1 MAARRAL
8 RPQAELT
15 LDQALALR
23 LRRQRLDA
31 LARPAE
37 ALAVVRG
44 LSGLHAQL
52 TSSAELTLWARV
64 DGLDR
69 DAVARLLWQ
78 ERALV
83 KTWAARGTLH
93 LLPAAD
99 YGAWVG
105 ALSARAERAFL
116 NASRLR
122 YFGVTREQV
131 EAIAAAADAVLRD
144 GEPRSRAELVEAI
157 ARSSGDAQLGE
168 KAGESWGSLLK
179 HAAATGALIFAPGEG
194 QQVRFTH
201 PSAWLGDWEPEEAD
215 TALAGVARDWLAL
228 AGPMTREELARWWGV
243 QPADGGRLL
252 RRLGDEV
259 APVTVDGEPMHALV
273 ADLPEL
279 TGAAPSG
286 EGVTRLLPAF
296 DQWTIAVTRHAEQLL
311 PSGVAR
317 ERVYRAQGWIS
328 PIVTVDGRIAGLWRH
343 ELRGATLSVAVE
355 PFGRLAR
362 ERRAAVAAEAE
373 RLAAFLG
380 GEPALAWG
388 PLD

>member
-1 MAARRAL
+1 MAPRSAPP
-8 RPQAELT
+8 PQAELS

-31 LARPAE
+31 LAAPGE

-52 TSSAELTLWARV
+52 LSSAELTLWARV
-64 DGLDR
+64 EGLDR
-69 DAVARLLWQ
+69 DAVTRLLWE

-93 LLPAAD
+93 LLPASD

-144 GEPRSRAELVEAI
+144 GEPRTRAELVEAI
-157 ARSSGDAQLGE
+157 SQQSGDAQLGE

-179 HAAATGALIFAPGEG
+179 HAAAVGALIFAPGEG

-201 PSAWLGDWEPEEAD
+201 PSAWLGAWEPVPAEE
-215 TALAGVARDWLAL
+215 ALAGVARDWLAL

-252 RRLGDEV
+252 RRLGDEAV
-259 APVTVDGEPMHALV
+259 PVTVDGEPMQALA

-279 TGAAPSG
+279 ERAAPSA
-286 EGVTRLLPAF
+286 EGVVRLLPAF
-296 DQWTIAVTRHAEQLL
+296 DQWTIAITRHAERLL
-311 PSGVAR
+311 PAGVAR

-328 PIVTVDGRIAGLWRH
+328 PIVVVDGRVAGLWRH
-343 ELRGATLSVAVE
+343 ELNGGTLRVAVE

-373 RLAAFLG
+373 RLGTFLG

-388 PLD
+388 PLE

>member
-1 MAARRAL
+1 MAARRAPA
-8 RPQAELT
+8 PQAALT
-15 LDQALALR
+15 LQQALALR

-31 LARPAE
+31 LAPPAE

-44 LSGLHAQL
+44 LCGLHAQL
-52 TSSAELTLWARV
+52 ASSAELTLWARV

-69 DAVARLLWQ
+69 DAVARMLWE
-78 ERALV
+78 ERTLV

-105 ALSARAERAFL
+105 ALGARAERAFL

-131 EAIAAAADAVLRD
+131 EAIAEAADAVLRD
-144 GEPRSRAELVEAI
+144 GEPRSRAELTEAI
-157 ARSSGDAQLGE
+157 ARRSGDAALGE

-179 HAAATGALIFAPGEG
+179 HAAAVGALIFAPGEG

-201 PSAWLGDWEPEEAD
+201 PTPWLGDWAPVAGEEA
-215 TALAGVARDWLAL
+215 LAAVARDWLAL

-259 APVTVDGEPMHALV
+259 AAVTVDGEPMWALA

-279 TGAAPSG
+279 ERAAPPA
-286 EGVTRLLPAF
+286 EGVVRLLPAF
-296 DQWTIAVTRHAEQLL
+296 DQWAIAVTRHAQRLL
-311 PSGVAR
+311 PEGVAR
-317 ERVYRAQGWIS
+317 ERIYRAQGWIS
-328 PIVTVDGRIAGLWRH
+328 PIVTVDGKIAGLWRH
-343 ELRGATLSVAVE
+343 ELRGGTLSVAVE
-355 PFGRLAR
+355 PFGRLAKV
-362 ERRAAVAAEAE
+362 RRAAVAAEAE

-380 GEPALAWG
+380 GEPALAWRS
-388 PLD
+388 LV

>member
-1 MAARRAL
+1 MAARRPPQ
-8 RPQAELT
+8 PQAELT
-15 LDQALALR
+15 LEQALGLR

-31 LARPAE
+31 LAPAGA
-37 ALAVVRG
+37 ALAVVRA

-69 DAVARLLWQ
+69 DAVARMLWE
-78 ERALV
+78 ERSLA

-122 YFGVTREQV
+122 YFGVTRAQV
-131 EAIAAAADAVLRD
+131 EAIAAALDAALRD
-144 GEPRSRAELVEAI
+144 GEPRSRAALAEAI
-157 ARSSGDAQLGE
+157 AQESGDAALAE
-168 KAGESWGSLLK
+168 KASESWGSLLK
-179 HAAATGALIFAPGEG
+179 HAAAVGALIFGPGEG

-201 PSAWLGDWEPEEAD
+201 PSTWLGDWEPVERDE
-215 TALAGVARDWLAL
+215 ALAGVARGWLAL

-243 QPADGGRLL
+243 APADGRRLL

-259 APVTVDGEPMHALV
+259 VPVTVDGEPMHALA

-279 TGAAPSG
+279 ESATPTA
-286 EGVTRLLPAF
+286 GVARLLPAF
-296 DQWTIAVTRHAEQLL
+296 DQWTIAVTRHAERLL
-311 PSGVAR
+311 PKGVAR

-328 PIVTVDGRIAGLWRH
+328 PIVVVDGRIAGLWRH
-343 ELRGATLSVAVE
+343 ELRGAQLSVAVE
-355 PFGRLAR
+355 PFGRLAK
-362 ERRAAVAAEAE
+362 ERRAAVAAEAQ
-373 RLAAFLG
+373 RLGAFLG
-380 GEPALAWG
+380 GEPALRWG
-388 PLD
+388 PLE